1 MDRHMLTAA
10 RRAEQLLMETFGGA
24 IRLGEGHNLG
34 GSARTR
40 VLRFPVL
47 EGPPSAPAN
56 IVVKQSTSEVFDPT
70 SADDAAWLLFND
82 WASLEFLS
90 QIAAPVPLVP
100 ALYGGDRQGGFL
112 IMEDLQP
119 KTRLDHL
126 LLGNDPD
133 AAEAG
138 LIAYAEVHGRLHAL
152 TINRRAEYLRIRE
165 RLGPAASA
173 NSYYSYRWLPAAL
186 QEIAALLDVP
196 IQPGALEELEGL
208 RAALVTPGPFL
219 TLVQSDA
226 APDNFL
232 WDGETWCLIDFE
244 GARYTHALLEGAYCR
259 MPFPTCW
266 CVYRLPEA
274 LIQRMEARYRAELSK
289 SCPAAANETLFYR
302 GLVEACLTWALS
314 FHRMMRPL
322 EKMLEQDRCLVALT
336 DRQRFLLYLNTAAHA
351 SETFEHLPS
360 VGRTVHQFARRLAQR
375 WPEAVDPPYYPAFRD
390 MSQRSL

>member
-1 MDRHMLTAA
+1 MEQSMLTIT
-10 RRAEQLLMETFGGA
+10 RRTEQILMEKFGGA
-24 IRLGEGHNLG
+24 IRLGEAHDLG

-47 EGPPSAPAN
+47 EGPPSAPAS
-56 IVVKQSTSEVFDPT
+56 ITVKQSASEAFDPT
-70 SADDAAWLLFND
+70 GADDAAWLFFND

-90 QIAAPVPLVP
+90 QIAAPLPLVP
-100 ALYGGDRQGGFL
+100 ALYGGDQQGGPL

-152 TINRRAEYLRIRE
+152 TINRQADYLRIRE

-173 NSYYSYRWLPAAL
+173 NSYYSYRWLPEAL

-196 IQPGALEELEGL
+196 IQPGAIEELENL
-208 RAALVTPGPFL
+208 RAALISPEPFL
-219 TLVQSDA
+219 ALVQSDA

-232 WDGETWCLIDFE
+232 WDGATWRLIDFE
-244 GARYTHALLEGAYCR
+244 GAHYTHALLEGAYCR

-302 GLVEACLTWALS
+302 GVAEACLTWALS
-314 FHRMMRPL
+314 FHRVMRPL

-336 DRQRFLLYLNTAAHA
+336 DRQRFLLYLNAAAHA
-351 SETFEHLPS
+351 SEAFEHLPAL
-360 VGRTVHQFARRLAQR
+360 GHTVRLCARRLAQR
-375 WPEAVDPPYYPAFRD
+375 WPEAVDPPYYPAFRY
-390 MSQRSL
+390 SAPRSL